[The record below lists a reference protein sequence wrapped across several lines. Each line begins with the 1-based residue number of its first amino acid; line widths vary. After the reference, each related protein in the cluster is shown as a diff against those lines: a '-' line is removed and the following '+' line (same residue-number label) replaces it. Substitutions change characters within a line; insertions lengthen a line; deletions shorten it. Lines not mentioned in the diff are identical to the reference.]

1 MMDRVVKFLAPGI
14 PEGSREWAVG
24 AEGLPMGWAFLIFL
38 ILAAACLWAYQ
49 KCAPGVKPVWRRV
62 MVGLRLVAIALFLFL
77 LVKPVLHLTVNEP
90 VRQTLLVLLDAS
102 QSMLLSDQRATP
114 EDLRR
119 AEIATGEKPVGE
131 LTITRWEL
139 LKKLAGNARLNLWP
153 RLQEKSDVV
162 FYRFGRDAAPI
173 GPLTTR
179 TEATVD
185 DARRVFDSLTPDEP
199 ATGLGEAL
207 RQVLDQNRGQAV
219 SGLLV
224 VTDGAS
230 NSGLPP
236 VEAARLALEA
246 NVPLFVYGVG
256 VSSPVDLVMKEI
268 NAPRLA
274 FVRERVDV
282 KARLSVQGVGRQTV
296 TAVLSANGR
305 PVDEQKV
312 ELAEDGD
319 YEVNFHFI
327 PEAVGDL
334 VLTASIPVLPGEMG
348 KDNNSAEGKLRVVD
362 NKIRVL
368 FIDQEPRWDFRY
380 LLAYLER
387 DRRLETKCVLI
398 DGEPD
403 LDKLPDSPFLP
414 GLPEDREGI
423 FRYEILILGDV
434 DPADLGETRM
444 KLISEWVEQS
454 NGGIIFLAGPK
465 FDPSAYGGTPLEA
478 LLPVV
483 PDPSASAPQRA
494 ERFKEPVPLKLTP
507 LGETSPYLRL
517 AENPAEN
524 LRIWNGFPGVRWVAP
539 VIKAKPG
546 AEVLLVDPSPE
557 RAGSAGG
564 TPVIAVQG
572 FGGGQ
577 SVYIGTDETYRWRSR
592 TGEKYYSQVWGAI
605 MQSLSLKRLEG
616 ASSRTQL
623 KADRERYFV
632 GDRVTIAGKIYKD
645 GYEPLTV
652 GTLQGRLKIT
662 GLDARQAPVE
672 KTRTLDVVAV
682 EDQPGE
688 YRGQFTADTPGIYSY
703 STLDDPDAVVK
714 FEVIEPRI
722 EQMETALNERTLRGM
737 ADVARGRFLREEDL
751 DRLPELVSAQSAT
764 VATFR
769 KIDLFHSPWWLALL
783 LPVLFLEWLL
793 RRLMQLK

>member
-1 MMDRVVKFLAPGI
+1 MMDGIVKFLAPGI

-24 AEGLPMGWAFLIFL
+24 SEGLPMGWAFLIFL
-38 ILAAACLWAYQ
+38 VLAGACIWAYR
-49 KCAPGVKPVWRRV
+49 KFAPEVKPRWRRV
-62 MVGLRLVAIALFLFL
+62 MTGLRLLAIALFLFL
-77 LVKPVLHLTVNEP
+77 LVKPVLNLTVNEP

-102 QSMLLSDQRATP
+102 QSMQLTDRRTTP
-114 EDLRR
+114 EDLKR
-119 AEIATGEKPVGE
+119 AEVATGEKASGE
-131 LTITRWEL
+131 LSITRWDL
-139 LKKLAGNARLNLWP
+139 LRKLAVNPRLNLWP
-153 RLQEKSDVV
+153 RLQEKSDVM
-162 FYRFGRDAAPI
+162 FYRFGRDAAPM
-173 GPLTTR
+173 GPLTAEK
-179 TEATVD
+179 EATLEE
-185 DARRVFDSLTPDEP
+185 ARAVFEALNPDES

-219 SGLLV
+219 SGVLV
-224 VTDGAS
+224 ISDGAS

-236 VEAARLALEA
+236 AEAARLTREA

-256 VSSPVDLVMKEI
+256 VTSPIDLVMKEVS
-268 NAPRLA
+268 APRLA

-282 KARLSVQGVGRQTV
+282 KAKFSVQGVGRQTV
-296 TAVLSANGR
+296 SAVLTANGEQ
-305 PVDEQKV
+305 VDEQKV
-312 ELAEDGD
+312 DLAEDGD
-319 YEVNFHFI
+319 YEVNFRFD
-327 PEAVGDL
+327 PQKVGDL
-334 VLTASIPVLPGEMG
+334 VLSASIPVLPGEVG
-348 KDNNSAEGKLRVVD
+348 KDNNAAEAKLRVVD
-362 NKIRVL
+362 NKIKVL

-380 LLAYLER
+380 LLAYLQR
-387 DRRLETKCVLI
+387 DRRLETQCVLI
-398 DGEPD
+398 DGEPG

-423 FRYEILILGDV
+423 FRYEIIILGDV
-434 DPADLGETRM
+434 NPADLGETRM

-465 FDPSAYGGTPLEA
+465 FDPTAYGGTPLEA

-483 PDPSASAPQRA
+483 PDSSTSVEQRA
-494 ERFKEPVPLKLTP
+494 ERFKDPVPLKLTS
-507 LGETSPYLRL
+507 LGESSPYLRL
-517 AENPAEN
+517 VEDPAEN
-524 LRIWNGFPGVRWVAP
+524 ARIWAGFPGVRWVAP
-539 VIKAKPG
+539 VTKAKPG

-577 SVYIGTDETYRWRSR
+577 SVFIGTDETYRWRSR

-632 GDRVTIAGKIYKD
+632 GDKVTIAGKIYKE

-652 GTLQGRLKIT
+652 GTLQGKLKIT
-662 GLDARQAPVE
+662 GVDAKNAPVE
-672 KTRTLDVVAV
+672 NTLPQDVTAAG
-682 EDQPGE
+682 DQPGE
-688 YRGQFTADTPGIYSY
+688 YRGQFTADVPGIYSY
-703 STLDDPDAVVK
+703 STLDDPGAVVK
-714 FEVIEPRI
+714 FEVIEPKI

-737 ADVARGRFLREEDL
+737 ADVAKGRFLREEDL
-751 DRLPELVSAQSAT
+751 GKLPDLVSEQSAT

-769 KIDLFHSPWWLALL
+769 KIDLFYSPWWLAALL
-783 LPVLFLEWLL
+783 LVLLLEWLL